1 MNNKFN
7 KYPMKK
13 IRTIL
18 IFTSL
23 VFAISSN
30 LYAEDAQCMWV
41 GVERIVAVGDLHGDY
56 EVFIHI
62 LKENKIID
70 EGRHWIAEKT
80 HLVQI
85 GDIFDRGPQA
95 RRILD
100 FMMILEKEAEEAG
113 GKVHVLIGN
122 HEFMNIAG
130 IAFDYRGYMSLDQ
143 FVSFL
148 PDEYREKI
156 EMEFWQKRGRNSPP
170 ENNSDHFF
178 NPSLRPEWLKFLS
191 KVLSRPNHEARQKYT
206 QNLVEKY
213 GEWLTHRNAVIK
225 INDII
230 FVHGGISEK
239 YSKKKLAELNE
250 AIRKELKSLASA
262 AKTRSGLNIRPKIT
276 FDSDGPLWDR
286 ELATTDEKG
295 FEEEVDKILKN
306 LKARCMVIAH
316 TPQLVTDKNDMSR
329 FNEKIWIVDTGNS
342 RVYANGRESAII
354 IENGEFDVWLGKP
367 RKKETSSLESTKQF
381 QEGIGP
387 AILLIFNFLSPAS
400 RQK

>member
-23 VFAISSN
+23 VIAILSN
-30 LYAEDAQCMWV
+30 LYAEEVQCVWA
-41 GVERIVAVGDLHGDY
+41 GIERIVAVGDLHGDY
-56 EVFIHI
+56 GVFLHI

-70 EGRHWIAEKT
+70 EEKHWIAGKT

-85 GDIFDRGPQA
+85 GDIFDRGSQA
-95 RRILD
+95 KRILD
-100 FMMILEKEAEEAG
+100 LLMILEKEAEEAG

-122 HEFMNIAG
+122 HEFMNISG
-130 IAFDYRGYMSLDQ
+130 IVFDYRGYMSLDQ

-148 PDEYREKI
+148 PDEYKEKL
-156 EMEFWQKRGRNSPP
+156 EMEFWQERGRNSPKG
-170 ENNSDHFF
+170 NNSEHFY

-191 KVLSRPNHEARQKYT
+191 KVLSRENHEARQKYT

-213 GEWLTHRNAVIK
+213 GGWLTDRNAVIK

-230 FVHGGISEK
+230 FVHGGINEK
-239 YSKKKLAELNE
+239 YSKQKLAELND

-262 AKTRSGLNIRPKIT
+262 AKSGSGLNIRPKIT
-276 FDSDGPLWDR
+276 FDSDGPLWYR

-306 LKARCMVIAH
+306 LKAQCMVIAH
-316 TPQLVTDKNDMSR
+316 TPQLVTDKNDMNR
-329 FNEKIWIVDTGNS
+329 FNQKIWIVDTGNS
-342 RVYANGRESAII
+342 RVYANGRESALI
-354 IENGEFDVWLGKP
+354 IENGEFDVWLGEP
-367 RKKETSSLESTKQF
+367 RKKEASSLESTKQS
-381 QEGIGP
+381 QEGIRP
-387 AILLIFNFLSPAS
+387 AILLIFNFLSPVS